1 MENVYEKCVV
11 KPRDIKDNI
20 ITLSAVIGTIAICL
34 AAYLIEPVRKY
45 ILAFIAVSVYLA
57 YKLITDRNIEFEYT
71 LAGNSISM
79 DRIYNKRR
87 RKRMLNCDLT
97 DFDIIAP
104 VASAYYEEHRDNV
117 TKTISAVSGDNKNF
131 EYFGILEYDGKRTML
146 IFEADERAVSHIK
159 KHIEYNLKS

>member
-20 ITLSAVIGTIAICL
+20 ITLSAVLGAIALCV
-34 AAYLIEPVRKY
+34 ASFLIEPVRKY
-45 ILAFIAVSVYLA
+45 ALAVVAVGGYLA
-57 YKLITDRNIEFEYT
+57 YKLITDRNIEYEYT
-71 LAGNSISM
+71 LAGNSITM

-97 DFDIIAP
+97 DFDLIAP
-104 VASAYYEEHRDNV
+104 VASAYYKEHRDNV
-117 TKTISAVSGDNKNF
+117 TKTISAVSGDNKEF

-146 IFEADERAVSHIK
+146 VFETDERAVSHLK
-159 KHIEYNLKS
+159 KYVEYNLKN